1 MKKFSRKAGGVILCL
16 MTLLPFCASAS
27 GGITL
32 NTTRVI
38 YPQDAKQ
45 SSVSVRN
52 TSEKGNFLVQSWVEN
67 KDGSKTKDFVITPP
81 LYTSRPG
88 SENILRVIY
97 SGSELPRD
105 RESLYFLN
113 TKAIPSVDKAALEGK
128 NTLILAAVTRIKL
141 FVRPAGL
148 KPSSDDA
155 PSALRFKRAGEKL
168 EIYNPTPYYLTVTN
182 LKAGNKELKDIMVA
196 PMASDSVPLPPGS
209 RGDVYFSTVND
220 FGGVTPAQKGVM
232 Q

>member
-52 TSEKGNFLVQSWVEN
+52 TSEKRTFLVQSWVEN